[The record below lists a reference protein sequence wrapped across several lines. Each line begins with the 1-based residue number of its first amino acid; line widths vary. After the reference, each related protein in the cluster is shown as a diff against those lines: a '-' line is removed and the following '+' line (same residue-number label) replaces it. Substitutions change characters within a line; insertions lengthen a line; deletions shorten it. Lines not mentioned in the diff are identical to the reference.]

1 MAVIVQKYGGTSV
14 GDADRI
20 RAVARRVARTRLA
33 GNEVVVVVSAMGH
46 TTDQFVDLSRQ
57 VSPNEHPRE
66 MDMLLTAGERI
77 SMALLAMAIR
87 DLGVEA
93 VSLTGSQAGII
104 TNTIHGRAEI
114 EQVRA
119 FRVKDHLAKG
129 DVVIVAGFQGVSD
142 AGKEITTLGRG
153 GSDATAVA
161 MASYLEA
168 DACEIYTDV
177 DGVFT
182 ADPRVVPDARKLA
195 EVSFEE
201 MAELAAYG
209 ARVLMLRSVE
219 MGRRWRVPLHVRSSF
234 HEGEGTWVRQEVA
247 GAPALVGIAHD
258 PTAVLVTLPT
268 VAGAGGSPLL
278 ESAVAGAGLAPRLV
292 GAGPDGVGVTV
303 AEEQAA
309 AAAAA
314 VGPVAATLGAGE
326 ITVNQ
331 AVGEVSVVGAL
342 LRSDPEWAGRVS
354 QILSGG
360 GIPVLL
366 SAGSAIRASCV
377 VPGERLDEAVRLLH
391 GRLFADPPKEE
402 P

>member
-1 MAVIVQKYGGTSV
+1 
-14 GDADRI
+14 
-20 RAVARRVARTRLA
+20 
-33 GNEVVVVVSAMGH
+33 
-46 TTDQFVDLSRQ
+46 
-57 VSPNEHPRE
+57 
-66 MDMLLTAGERI
+66 
-77 SMALLAMAIR
+77 
-87 DLGVEA
+87 
-93 VSLTGSQAGII
+93 
-104 TNTIHGRAEI
+104 
-114 EQVRA
+114 
-119 FRVKDHLAKG
+119 
-129 DVVIVAGFQGVSD
+129 
-142 AGKEITTLGRG
+142 
-153 GSDATAVA
+153 
-161 MASYLEA
+161 
-168 DACEIYTDV
+168 
-177 DGVFT
+177 
-182 ADPRVVPDARKLA
+182 VPDARRLA